1 MDTIQENVEDLVT
14 HITDYVDAQKELLL
28 LEARERASVA
38 LAQTVIWVVVGL
50 MALSGFL
57 FLSVATA
64 LWLGHVLDS
73 STWGF
78 LIVGGVY
85 ALTAIVFYI
94 NRKAVFE
101 ERLSGIFLTKL
112 MGNDAP
118 EQQL

>member
-28 LEARERASVA
+28 IEAKERAAVA

-50 MALSGFL
+50 LTLSGFI

-64 LWLGHVLDS
+64 LWLGGALDS
-73 STWGF
+73 NTQGF

-85 ALTAIVFYI
+85 ALAAIVFYI
-94 NRKAVFE
+94 SRRAGLE

-112 MGNDAP
+112 AGDESP
-118 EQQL
+118 EQQQ

>member
-28 LEARERASVA
+28 IEAKERAASA

-50 MALSGFL
+50 LTLSGFI
-57 FLSVATA
+57 FLSLAIA
-64 LWLGHVLDS
+64 LWLGSVLGS
-73 STWGF
+73 NTQGF

-85 ALTAIVFYI
+85 ALAAIVFYI
-94 NRKAVFE
+94 NRRSGME

-112 MGNDAP
+112 LGNDFP
-118 EQQL
+118 EQQQ